1 MGLWILEPQ
10 TTETVPG
17 TTRYFDDPE
26 RPQQVDANNTQ
37 GLKCDT
43 SGPVAI
49 LLVPQP
55 SDDPND
61 PLNWPLWQRDLILA
75 LLSLVAIFAT
85 SLGSILAANTL
96 TLSLYF
102 KMTFTK
108 VAILTG
114 WYLFG
119 TGVGAIVFVPSAR
132 IWGKRHQFVLGPVL
146 IFISCIWAGA
156 VRHNYDSL
164 AAARFFQGVGTAP
177 FETLVNAAVGDL
189 YFVHQRGKR
198 MAMTNLAVFGGAFFT
213 PIVVGKITHV
223 KSLQWPWTFYFVAI
237 FIGICVPLI
246 YFFVPETAYNRAAH
260 LNTDLATNIEL
271 RSKDSEDGTKNSKY
285 SELPEET
292 GTANYTASGA
302 ETPRRSRVERLRLV
316 NGRISQESFWKLLL
330 RPFPIFFQPAVLW
343 ACVIQGSMIGWTVF
357 MGIIL
362 GAIFLGPPLFW
373 NEEQTGYAYTG
384 AFLGAIIGFF
394 IAGVL
399 SDWSAKYLTKKNNG
413 IYEPEFRLVLVIP
426 SMICGCVGI
435 YLFGIT
441 ASELINYSVYL
452 PILGFGLQ
460 VAGMV
465 IGAVAASLYLVD
477 AHRDIIVETLT
488 TTIIFKNLFS
498 FGLTFSAYDW
508 LVQAGTYKTFMWI
521 SSIQVIVC
529 LTTIPLYF
537 YGKRNRE
544 YFHRNDIMEIC
555 RLTDQQKVR

>member
-146 IFISCIWAGA
+146 IFISCIWAG
-156 VRHNYDSL
+156 VVKHNYDSL

-237 FIGICVPLI
+237 FIGICAPLI

-260 LNTDLATNIEL
+260 LNTDLAMNIEL

-302 ETPRRSRVERLRLV
+302 ETPRKSRVERLRLV

-384 AFLGAIIGFF
+384 AFLGAIIGFL

-426 SMICGCVGI
+426 SMICGCIGI

-441 ASELINYSVYL
+441 ASELINYSFYL

-477 AHRDIIVETLT
+477 AHRDIIVESLT

-508 LVQAGTYKTFMWI
+508 LVEAGTYKTFMWI

-544 YFHRNDIMEIC
+544 YFHRHDIMEIC
-555 RLTDQQKVR
+555 RLTDQQMVR